1 MSFELTD
8 QEEAVRHAVREFGEE
23 EIAPVAS
30 EYDEAKKYP
39 EEIIRT
45 AAEYDLVAPRVPVE
59 YGGAGMSDTEAAI
72 VTEELWRADPG
83 VGGSVSARGFG
94 STLLVEHGEEWMCEE
109 WLPRIVAGESAIATA
124 ISEPGHGSNVAG
136 IETTARRDGDGWR
149 LDGQKMWITNGTVA
163 DVVIVL
169 AKTDPGA
176 GHRGI
181 SMFLVP
187 TDTDGFTAN
196 SIDNKLGIRAS
207 DLAEVVLDGVHVP
220 DSHLVGELNRGFHQL
235 MGFFPAARVDVAAQA
250 VGVSQAALEAASEYA
265 REREQFD
272 QPIKEFQAVG
282 HMIAEIATRTE
293 AARSLTYRAAAALE
307 NDGPAANR
315 LASMAKLF
323 ASERAIENTD
333 DALQVFGGAGFVT
346 DHPVERYYRDA
357 RITKI
362 YDGTS
367 EIQKNVIVD
376 ELF

>member
-1 MSFELTD
+1 MPFQLTD
-8 QEEAVRHAVREFGEE
+8 REEAVRHAVRDFGEE
-23 EIAPVAS
+23 EISPVARR
-30 EYDEAKKYP
+30 YDETEQYP
-39 EEIIRT
+39 EELVRS
-45 AAEYDLVAPRVPVE
+45 AAEYDLVAPRVPME
-59 YGGAGMSDTEAAI
+59 FGGAGMSELEASI

-83 VGGSVSARGFG
+83 VGGSIAARGFG
-94 STLLVEHGEEWMCEE
+94 STLLVEHGDEWMREE
-109 WLPRIVAGESAIATA
+109 WLPRITSGESAIAMG

-136 IETTARRDGDGWR
+136 IETTARQDGNEWR
-149 LDGQKMWITNGTVA
+149 LNGQKVWITNGTVA
-163 DVVIVL
+163 DIVIIL

-207 DLAEVVLDGVHVP
+207 DLAELVLDDVCVP
-220 DSHLVGELNRGFHQL
+220 ESHIVGEQNRGFHQL
-235 MGFFPAARVDVAAQA
+235 MEFFPGARIDVAAQA
-250 VGVSQAALEAASEYA
+250 TGVSQAALDAAREYS

-272 QPIKEFQAVG
+272 QPIKEFQAVS

-293 AARSLTYRAAAALE
+293 AARTLTYRAATALG
-307 NDGPAANR
+307 NDAPDANR

-323 ASERAIENTD
+323 ASERAVTNTD
-333 DALQVFGGAGFVT
+333 DALQVFGGAGYVT

-367 EIQKNVIVD
+367 EIQKNIIAD